1 MENLDI
7 KDIYLKKYIKKTCS
21 SNLESCTE
29 IVSTNGLNAFAK
41 LWEENKEDL
50 MLMIAGVEYEFV
62 AKEVFGTSDLAV
74 LRHALGNVVMF
85 FKGCSEE
92 KSRAEAMRVRDK

>member
-7 KDIYLKKYIKKTCS
+7 KDIYLKKYIRKTCS
-21 SNLESCTE
+21 SNLESCAE

-62 AKEVFGTSDLAV
+62 SKESFNASDLAT

-85 FKGCSEE
+85 FQGCSDE
-92 KSRAEAMRVRDK
+92 KNRAEAMKISDK